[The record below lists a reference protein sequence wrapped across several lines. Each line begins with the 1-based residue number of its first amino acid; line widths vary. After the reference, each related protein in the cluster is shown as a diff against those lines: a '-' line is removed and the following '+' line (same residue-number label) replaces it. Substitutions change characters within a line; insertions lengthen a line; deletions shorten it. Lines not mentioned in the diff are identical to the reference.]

1 MVMRML
7 NKIDSGIE
15 KLREYFNKEL
25 ESIIKNQEDLKN
37 TVSEI
42 KNTSGEINS
51 RLSNTEQIS
60 NLEDRLV

>member
-1 MVMRML
+1 ML
-7 NKIDSGIE
+7 TKLELSGIQE
-15 KLREYFNKEL
+15 LRKNFTKEL